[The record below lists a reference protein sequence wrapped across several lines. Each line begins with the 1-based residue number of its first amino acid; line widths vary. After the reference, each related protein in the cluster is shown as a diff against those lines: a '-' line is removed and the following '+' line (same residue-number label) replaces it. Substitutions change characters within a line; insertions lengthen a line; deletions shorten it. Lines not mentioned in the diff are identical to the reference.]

1 MITSDQL
8 YIVLSDILKEL
19 EEEYVLPEVTQAAAV
34 SKWHDEFGSIQCDAD
49 FDYAARHIG
58 KTTLEEWG
66 ANHNSKFRVNYFGDF
81 LLVYKAEFPEGY
93 LCHSLKE
100 ALVEVLRSE
109 VIDFEYE
116 DFLHC
121 NILKESEFSE
131 FLKEIRSWIEPFDYP
146 WYGTK
151 QLYDELLEMDAQ
163 NAAAVQLCGKGHF
176 DDTPHDVVVVGNTV
190 IVARHYSS
198 TDITISWNRQYLE

>member
-1 MITSDQL
+1 MVTSDQL

-19 EEEYVLPEVTQAAAV
+19 EENYMLPDVEQTAAVTQ
-34 SKWHDEFGSIQCDAD
+34 WHDEFGSIQHDAD
-49 FDYAARHIG
+49 FDFAARHLG
-58 KTTLEEWG
+58 KTFLDG
-66 ANHNSKFRVNYFGDF
+66 MGLNQDSKFTVNYFGDF
-81 LLVYKAEFPEGY
+81 MLVYKAEFPEGY

-131 FLKEIRSWIEPFDYP
+131 FLKEIRRWSKPLDHP
-146 WYGTK
+146 WHGTK
-151 QLYDELLEMDAQ
+151 QFYDELLEMDTQ
-163 NAAAVQLCGKGHF
+163 NATAVRLCGKGDF
-176 DDTPHDVVVVGNTV
+176 YDTPHDVVIVGNTV

-198 TDITISWNRQYLE
+198 TDMTILWNRQFLE

>member
-1 MITSDQL
+1 MVTSDQL

-19 EEEYVLPEVTQAAAV
+19 EENYMLPDVEQTAAVTQ
-34 SKWHDEFGSIQCDAD
+34 WHDEFGSILHDAD
-49 FDYAARHIG
+49 FEFVARHLG

-66 ANHNSKFRVNYFGDF
+66 ANQNSKFTVNYFGHF

-121 NILKESEFSE
+121 NILKNPS
-131 FLKEIRSWIEPFDYP
+131 FLSF
-146 WYGTK
+146 
-151 QLYDELLEMDAQ
+151 
-163 NAAAVQLCGKGHF
+163 
-176 DDTPHDVVVVGNTV
+176 
-190 IVARHYSS
+190 
-198 TDITISWNRQYLE
+198 

>member
-1 MITSDQL
+1 M
-8 YIVLSDILKEL
+8 
-19 EEEYVLPEVTQAAAV
+19 
-34 SKWHDEFGSIQCDAD
+34 
-49 FDYAARHIG
+49 
-58 KTTLEEWG
+58 
-66 ANHNSKFRVNYFGDF
+66 
-81 LLVYKAEFPEGY
+81 VYKAEFPEGY

-176 DDTPHDVVVVGNTV
+176 DDANNNIRLFDMKARWRTDAVEWNASVLDSLNHLQYYKDTQWTVCSPKTAGNFSA
-190 IVARHYSS
+190 VAYYFGKMLQDS
-198 TDITISWNRQYLE
+198 